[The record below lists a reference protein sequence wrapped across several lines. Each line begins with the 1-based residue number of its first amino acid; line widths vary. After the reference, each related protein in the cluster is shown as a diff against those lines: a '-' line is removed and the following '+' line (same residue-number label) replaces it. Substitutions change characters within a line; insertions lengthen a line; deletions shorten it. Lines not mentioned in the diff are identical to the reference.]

1 MLDLHVVVAEVDG
14 PACELLAIQGNIDR
28 VGQHLWVKV
37 VQLRNLRDDLAILEV
52 AFCRD
57 PSIFVG

>member
-1 MLDLHVVVAEVDG
+1 MLDLHVVVAEVDR
-14 PACELLAIQGNIDR
+14 PTCELLTIQGNIDR

-37 VQLRNLRDDLAILEV
+37 VQLRNLRNDLAILEV